1 VVGEAFQAGNAEVTM
16 WNKAFD
22 PGVQQMT
29 ITSPSQLADMLRAAA
44 NAHDVH
50 EQSLGHSD
58 SDWPTWYARY
68 IFDNQT
74 KAQDAMLGDYGA

>member
-1 VVGEAFQAGNAEVTM
+1 MPIDSMRANTI
-16 WNKAFD
+16 FD

-29 ITSPSQLADMLRAAA
+29 IANPSQLADLLRAAA
-44 NAHDVH
+44 NAHDAY

-68 IFDNQT
+68 IFKNQT
-74 KAQDAMLGDYGA
+74 EPQTGMFGDYGT